1 MKRRRMAAR
10 AGAVLLASFPL
21 AAAQAAGSE
30 ADAALKER
38 GRILFTGGATPACA
52 ICHTLRDAGA
62 TGAVGPSLDELK
74 PDAARVEAVLR
85 KGMGVMPAYGTLP
98 EEDIKAL
105 SAYVSEAAK
114 GP

>member
-1 MKRRRMAAR
+1 MAAR
-10 AGAVLLASFPL
+10 AGAALLVAIPM
-21 AAAQAAGSE
+21 AAAHAADT
-30 ADAALKER
+30 DAALKER
-38 GRILFTGGATPACA
+38 GRMLFTGGATPACA
-52 ICHTLRDAGA
+52 VCHTLQDAGA

-105 SAYVSEAAK
+105 SAYVSQAA
-114 GP
+114 GGH